1 MADLRDQ
8 FLDNMEAL
16 KQEAA
21 EKTAEN
27 LKGDKPERVNPEQFT
42 VEVQK
47 LFKKGWEEAG
57 GFMGDMTAESPLFA
71 PWSRDEY
78 IEVRGED
85 PVRWGRDYWDY
96 RKEELANA
104 ALMEAFDAQKGT
116 IAEALMVSM
125 VMHEKPDVTFFGRAH
140 RTVTP
145 AFEAEVMIEPLN
157 VFSESV
163 MSLSPA
169 RLAEMDVK
177 AIEDFAK
184 ETGVHLDVA
193 VLYRFSDGS
202 YMVRNRHDYT
212 ALSLEEGEKLE
223 AKLA

>member
-104 ALMEAFDAQKGT
+104 ALMEAFDAQKGNDCRSAHGLYGDARKT
-116 IAEALMVSM
+116 RCDALW
-125 VMHEKPDVTFFGRAH
+125 
-140 RTVTP
+140 
-145 AFEAEVMIEPLN
+145 
-157 VFSESV
+157 
-163 MSLSPA
+163 
-169 RLAEMDVK
+169 
-177 AIEDFAK
+177 
-184 ETGVHLDVA
+184 
-193 VLYRFSDGS
+193 
-202 YMVRNRHDYT
+202 
-212 ALSLEEGEKLE
+212 EGPPYGDACL
-223 AKLA
+223 

>member
-1 MADLRDQ
+1 M
-8 FLDNMEAL
+8 
-16 KQEAA
+16 
-21 EKTAEN
+21 
-27 LKGDKPERVNPEQFT
+27 
-42 VEVQK
+42 
-47 LFKKGWEEAG
+47 
-57 GFMGDMTAESPLFA
+57 
-71 PWSRDEY
+71 
-78 IEVRGED
+78 
-85 PVRWGRDYWDY
+85 
-96 RKEELANA
+96 
-104 ALMEAFDAQKGT
+104 
-116 IAEALMVSM
+116 
-125 VMHEKPDVTFFGRAH
+125 
-140 RTVTP
+140 TP

>member
-78 IEVRGED
+78 IDVRGED

-104 ALMEAFDAQKGT
+104 ALMEAFDAQKDT
-116 IAEALMVSM
+116 IAEALMGSM
-125 VMHEKPDVTFFGRAH
+125 VMRALPEVTFFGKAH
-140 RTVTP
+140 RTVMP
-145 AFEAEVMIEPLN
+145 AFEAEVLIEPLKI
-157 VFSESV
+157 FSESV
-163 MSLSPA
+163 MALTPA
-169 RLAEMDVK
+169 RLAEIDVK
-177 AIEDFAK
+177 EIDAYAK
-184 ETGVHLDVA
+184 DTGVHLDVA

-202 YMVRNRHDYT
+202 YMLRNRNDYT
-212 ALSLEEGEKLE
+212 VLTHEEGEKLE